1 MNELIA
7 HPKGAAM
14 IFPGLFRQA
23 ALAGLCA
30 ATLVAAPDPHQAII
44 ANRSAVDWELWLGAS
59 GNGTLRVAVRSKG
72 GKTVT
77 REYRPG
83 ESWLIKLKPQAEAT
97 LSFLEGKEYRSR
109 AATLGVA
116 GALEEQASG
125 LYIQDGGSG
134 IILAR
139 TGKNPF
145 RQKNNRLEIRDS
157 AGPAC
162 AIL

>member
-1 MNELIA
+1 MT
-7 HPKGAAM
+7 
-14 IFPGLFRQA
+14 FPALFGQA

-30 ATLVAAPDPHQAII
+30 SALVAAPDPHQAII
-44 ANRSAVDWELWLGAS
+44 ANRSRVDWELGLEATGH
-59 GNGTLRVAVRSKG
+59 GTLRVAVRSEG

-77 REYRPG
+77 RDCRPG
-83 ESWLIKLKPQAEAT
+83 ESWVIKLKPQAEAT
-97 LSFLEGKEYRSR
+97 LSFLEGKEHRSR

-125 LYIQDGGSG
+125 LYIQDAGSG
-134 IILAR
+134 LILAP

-145 RQKNNRLEIRDS
+145 RQKENRLEIRDPS
-157 AGPAC
+157 GPAC